1 MVSEERAAYEGRS
14 RQRRDRIVELHRQGL
29 KGYEIA
35 RELSVSPGL
44 VSIRL
49 KEARAAGVD
58 LTPTTLPIE
67 VVDEPRTS
75 NPEVGASDPQVT
87 VVTAPGP
94 AVAPGA
100 HADGPPPGRQ
110 TGHQAAAPANSS
122 GR

>member
-1 MVSEERAAYEGRS
+1 MTQQPRRERRPVTARELADRFGVSPRTVLRMVSEERSAYEGRS

-58 LTPTTLPIE
+58 LTPY
-67 VVDEPRTS
+67 
-75 NPEVGASDPQVT
+75 
-87 VVTAPGP
+87 
-94 AVAPGA
+94 
-100 HADGPPPGRQ
+100 
-110 TGHQAAAPANSS
+110 AAASK
-122 GR
+122 GG